1 MTTTT
6 TTTRGTRAM
15 PACERPRARARWR
28 RMTTTTHARGDCAR
42 GCGLVR
48 AFGRAN
54 DDADADA
61 DADEDGRMGKPRT
74 LMIIE
79 CDGALID
86 VHGDGHRVAFNRAF
100 AAKGVTS
107 ATWTHAEY
115 ASLLRS
121 GGGTAYGMLERYFH
135 FYGYPYEVTKH
146 RGGGP
151 EMTAEYMEAMK
162 RLQAV
167 VPLAVEDEGDDGQT
181 GEAEARARREFLL
194 NVIEEK
200 DKQFQMMIDEGALK
214 LRDGAARFIDDC
226 LIDNDKVQVLL
237 IAETA
242 STSEERVLEAAL
254 NGLGP
259 LRSAAV
265 SITGTPESF
274 SGGDDDVVSEARKQA
289 ARVVKKTKGDLL
301 APEVGG
307 NLQRQN
313 FNSDVIIDS
322 GIFANSRRSML
333 SAEVFSTIAEQRG
346 FDVKSVIFIGGS
358 QTTCVE
364 ATSAGAYS
372 VMVRNRLQRG
382 GEFPG
387 CDSVVDGYG
396 AGEGITYRRVMA
408 VAQSRDRA

>member
-1 MTTTT
+1 MRRR
-6 TTTRGTRAM
+6 RGQRDDARGRGRGHGLSPRTRAIG
-15 PACERPRARARWR
+15 E
-28 RMTTTTHARGDCAR
+28 D
-42 GCGLVR
+42 
-48 AFGRAN
+48 
-54 DDADADA
+54 DDADALGTTA
-61 DADEDGRMGKPRT
+61 RAPPRT

-86 VHGDGHRVAFNRAF
+86 VHGDGHREAFNRAV
-100 AAKGVTS
+100 AARGATS
-107 ATWTHAEY
+107 ARWTHAEY

-135 FYGYPYEVTKH
+135 FYGYPHEVTKH
-146 RGGGP
+146 RSEGA

-167 VPLAVEDEGDDGQT
+167 VPLATEDEGETATGQD
-181 GEAEARARREFLL
+181 EMRAREEFLRNL
-194 NVIEEK
+194 IIEK

-226 LIDNDKVQVLL
+226 LMDNDKVQVLI

-242 STSEERVLEAAL
+242 STRDERVLEAAL
-254 NGLGP
+254 RGLGP

-274 SGGDDDVVSEARKQA
+274 SGGDDVVSEAKKQA

-307 NLQRQN
+307 DLQRQN

-333 SAEVFSTIAEQRG
+333 SADVFSTIAMQRG
-346 FDVKSVIFIGGS
+346 FDAKNVIFIGGS

-382 GEFPG
+382 GEFTG

-408 VAQSRDRA
+408 VAQSRNSA